1 MNINRTTYRISC
13 LFRFNLTY
21 FLYNLMK
28 AINACALFFPLN
40 SNVVVYIHVCVL
52 LAQFLLE
59 VRFVFAYL
67 NGIRSY

>member
-1 MNINRTTYRISC
+1 MC
-13 LFRFNLTY
+13 
-21 FLYNLMK
+21 
-28 AINACALFFPLN
+28 LFFPLN